1 MEDHLL
7 RFTRLKRDF
16 VERFKLLIRSRKTRD
31 EVSDIKL
38 DALATKDLADIPNVD
53 GDGVVQVGC
62 GMLGRNEVTVFK
74 AGIRQSVTKG
84 EPGLGRGRIKMTV
97 ADVNVLNCARV
108 SVVFVVVQTRSST
121 DLGIDHF
128 VSQR

>member
-16 VERFKLLIRSRKTRD
+16 VERFKLLIRSWKTRD
-31 EVSDIKL
+31 KVSDVEL
-38 DALATKDLADIPNVD
+38 DALATKDLADIPNVN
-53 GDGVVQVGC
+53 GDGVVQVVC
-62 GMLGRNEVTVFK
+62 GMLGRDEITVFK

-97 ADVNVLNCARV
+97 ADVNVLDRA
-108 SVVFVVVQTRSST
+108 SYLVVLVEVRTCHPLTSA
-121 DLGIDHF
+121 
-128 VSQR
+128 